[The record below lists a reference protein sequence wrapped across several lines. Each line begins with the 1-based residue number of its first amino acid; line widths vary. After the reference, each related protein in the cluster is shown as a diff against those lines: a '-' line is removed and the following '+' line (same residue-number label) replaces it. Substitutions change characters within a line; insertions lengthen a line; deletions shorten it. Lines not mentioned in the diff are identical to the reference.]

1 MIQLPRNIYLEAK
14 SGAMSTERLA
24 DYLMKNY
31 PVYEIAL
38 ALAETINYN
47 EPKPIAISREEFE
60 AHFRIRGVKDNGEAE
75 LRGRPRKD
83 ATKGDVLP
91 M

>member
-1 MIQLPRNIYLEAK
+1 MIALPRNIYAEAK
-14 SGAMSTERLA
+14 SGTMSLERLA

-38 ALAETINYN
+38 SLAETIHYT
-47 EPKPIAISREEFE
+47 EPKPIVISEEEFRT
-60 AHFRIRGVKDNGEAE
+60 HFRIRGVKDSGEAE

-83 ATKGDVLP
+83 KE